1 LNQGK
6 RLAERILQQWPDHD
20 IDAVIPVPDSGR
32 IAALQMANTLNL
44 PYREGFVKN
53 RYVGRTFIMPG
64 QALREK
70 SVRRKLNAMEHEF
83 SGKNIL
89 LVDDSI
95 VRGTTSQQIIEMARD
110 VGAKKVYFA
119 SAAPPVRFPN
129 VYGIDMPAVNEFI
142 ADGRSIEEI
151 NEKIGSD
158 RLFYQ
163 TLEDLV
169 ESILMD
175 SDIEMEF
182 DSSCF
187 DGKYV
192 TGNITED
199 YLKKLYDKRNDSAKQ
214 EDSDEDQVLDLHN
227 DSA

>member
-1 LNQGK
+1 
-6 RLAERILQQWPDHD
+6 
-20 IDAVIPVPDSGR
+20 
-32 IAALQMANTLNL
+32 
-44 PYREGFVKN
+44 
-53 RYVGRTFIMPG
+53 
-64 QALREK
+64 
-70 SVRRKLNAMEHEF
+70 
-83 SGKNIL
+83 
-89 LVDDSI
+89 VDDSI

-119 SAAPPVRFPN
+119 SAAPPVRYPN
-129 VYGIDMPAVNEFI
+129 VYGIDMPAANEFI
-142 ADGRSIEEI
+142 ANDRSIEEI

-175 SDIEMEF
+175 TGMEMEF

-192 TGNITED
+192 AGNITD
-199 YLKKLYDKRNDSAKQ
+199 AYLKELYDKRNDNAKQ

-227 DSA
+227 DSV